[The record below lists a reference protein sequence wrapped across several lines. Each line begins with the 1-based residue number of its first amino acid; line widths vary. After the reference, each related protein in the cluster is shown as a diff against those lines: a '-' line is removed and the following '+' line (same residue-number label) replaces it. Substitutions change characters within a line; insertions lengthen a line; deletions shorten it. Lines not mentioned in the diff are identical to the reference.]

1 MSHQITP
8 VRLGLIGA
16 GRIGTMHARNIA
28 RRIPGAVLAAV
39 ADPVPGAAD
48 RLASE
53 LGAEATLDPAEL
65 VGSVDAVVITASAT
79 VHTELVIA
87 AAEAGRPVFCEK
99 PMALALADADRA
111 LGAVGAAGVPLQVG
125 FNRRF
130 AADFR
135 AAHDLIIAGGIGTP
149 QLMRSVTRD
158 PAGAVADPG
167 AVKPWTIFRETLIHD
182 FDVLRW
188 LNLNA
193 EPVEVFATADALVAP
208 EYKSQ
213 GLLDTAVVVVRF
225 ENGAIATA
233 EASFSAAYGYDVR
246 GEVFGSAGMVSAGD
260 LRQNAMR
267 FHGADGLAQQT
278 VRGDVELFGDAY
290 TAELASFVD
299 CVREHRVPEVTGAD
313 ARTALA
319 IALAAMA
326 SVEQE
331 RPVRLTELDGYRTL
345 DLTAQS

>member
-1 MSHQITP
+1 MSRQHTP

-28 RRIPGAVLAAV
+28 RRIPAARLAAV
-39 ADPVPGAAD
+39 ADPVPGAAE

-53 LGAEATLDPAEL
+53 IGAEATTDPAEL
-65 VGSVDAVVITASAT
+65 VEEVDAVVITASAT
-79 VHTELVIA
+79 AHTELVIA

-99 PMALALADADRA
+99 PMALTLADADRA

-135 AAHDLIIAGGIGTP
+135 AAHDLIVGGGIGRP

-193 EPVEVFATADALVAP
+193 EPVEVYAAADALVAP
-208 EYKSQ
+208 SYKAK

-260 LRQNAMR
+260 LRQHAMR
-267 FHGADGLAQQT
+267 FHGADGLSQPT
-278 VRGDVELFGDAY
+278 VRSDVELFGDAY

-299 CVREHRVPEVTGAD
+299 CVREQKVPEVTGAD
-313 ARTALA
+313 ARSALA
-319 IALAAMA
+319 IALAAIT

-331 RPVRLTELDGYRTL
+331 RPVRLTELEGYRTL
-345 DLTAQS
+345 DLTART

>member
-1 MSHQITP
+1 MSRQHSP

-28 RRIPGAVLAAV
+28 RRIPAATLAVV
-39 ADPVPGAAD
+39 ADPVPGAAE
-48 RLASE
+48 RLAAE
-53 LGAEATLDPAEL
+53 LGTEHTTDPVEL
-65 VGSVDAVVITASAT
+65 MKNVDAVVITASAT
-79 VHTELVIA
+79 AHTDLVVA

-99 PMALALADADRA
+99 PMALTLADADRA
-111 LGAVGAAGVPLQVG
+111 LGAAGGAGVPLQVG

-135 AAHDLIIAGGIGTP
+135 AAHDLVVAGGIGTP
-149 QLMRSVTRD
+149 QLMRSITRD
-158 PAGAVADPG
+158 PAGALADPG

-182 FDVLRW
+182 FDILRW

-193 EPVEVFATADALVAP
+193 EPVEVYATADALVAP
-208 EYKSQ
+208 AYKKQ

-260 LRQNAMR
+260 LRQSAMR

-278 VRGDVELFGDAY
+278 VRSDVELFGDAY
-290 TAELASFVD
+290 TAELAHFTD
-299 CVREHRVPEVTGAD
+299 CVREQRVPDVTGAD
-313 ARTALA
+313 ARSALA

-331 RPVRLTELDGYRTL
+331 RPVRLTELEDYRSL
-345 DLTAQS
+345 DLTAR